1 MTWLA
6 HHNQLVIPGLRLLVY
21 DYWFTINSFLSQVC
35 HCRFAII
42 G

>member
-6 HHNQLVIPGLRLLVY
+6 HHKQLVIPGLRLLVY
-21 DYWFTINSFLSQVC
+21 DYLFAIDSLLSQVC
-35 HCRFAII
+35 HCRFVIV